1 MINQTSGKQKI
12 TEDEIQHVADL
23 ARIEISAEEKKKYA
37 SEMSAVLGY
46 IDLLNE
52 VKTDNITPTTQVTG
66 LVNVV
71 RGDDPRIEEA
81 NVNIGNRKKI
91 LEGVPLKEGYY
102 IKVKSVF

>member
-1 MINQTSGKQKI
+1 MTIQDTGAQKI

-23 ARIEISAEEKKKYA
+23 ARIEISEEEKKKYA

-46 IDLLNE
+46 ISQLNE
-52 VKTDNITPTTQVTG
+52 VKTDNIDPTTQVTG

-71 RGDDPRIEEA
+71 REDEPRIDDA
-81 NVNIGNRKKI
+81 KAIADNRRKI
-91 LEGVPLKEGYY
+91 LECVPLTEENY